1 MVPADSQQIPRARC
15 YSGQQ
20 QRTCDTYSRTGLS
33 PTPVHHPK
41 QFPLTRTHTHP
52 DGSLSP
58 LHPTTPHTQPLP
70 GLTRTWFSLIHV
82 RSPLLAESQL
92 FSSPTGTEMF
102 HFPASTPTQTMHSS
116 AGNTTQPVLGFPI
129 RTSSDQR
136 FVDNSPRH
144 NAASH
149 VLHRLSMPR
158 HPPYALNNQTITQ
171 HEQHTPPTTHS
182 SRRCAQIHK
191 TLTNDLANTKLAKH
205 KNKSTHTPQTWSM
218 ERRKM
223 LASTIQFS
231 HNTPTPQQP
240 HTNQGA

>member
-1 MVPADSQQIPRARC
+1 MH
-15 YSGQQ
+15 
-20 QRTCDTYSRTGLS
+20 SRTGLS

-52 DGSLSP
+52 GDSLSP

-158 HPPYALNNQTITQ
+158 HPPYALNNQTKLPNTNNTHHPPPKKQQAMRADTQ
-171 HEQHTPPTTHS
+171 NTYKRSCKHKTCKTQKIQPTPHKHGAWKEERCSRPLYSSHTTHPHHNN
-182 SRRCAQIHK
+182 HK
-191 TLTNDLANTKLAKH
+191 QN
-205 KNKSTHTPQTWSM
+205 P
-218 ERRKM
+218 
-223 LASTIQFS
+223 
-231 HNTPTPQQP
+231 
-240 HTNQGA
+240 